1 MNTDNPIKYSD
12 LVQPDD
18 SIKKLIELLD
28 TLEKT
33 YSTLSDDVKKNAE
46 AIKASLQ
53 GVSGA
58 TEDGRKTIREAA
70 TETDRLTKAQKQL
83 AEAQAENAVEI
94 ARVKQQT
101 KAANA
106 EAKLK
111 AQLLTSEVGSYTNLS
126 AQYALN
132 KMRLNAMTEE
142 ERKAAEQSEQ
152 LVSKTAALYEE
163 MKRLQAETGKHQ
175 LNVGNYEEATV
186 GLRAQI
192 MELTLKLVQLRMEG
206 KQNTEEYQQTA
217 NKAAELKDAFGDAQK
232 EVQNLSSDTS
242 TLNSVLGALGA
253 ASGGIA
259 VATGAMKLFGD
270 ESEDVQEA
278 QKKLQAAIALT
289 NGVTAIQNSLQ
300 NESNL
305 MLGIGKIQ
313 EYAKAKAT
321 ALATKNTIAATIAQK
336 AFNLVAKANPYVLLA
351 MALITVV
358 GALVAFSAGT
368 SEAAK
373 QQKQLNDLEK
383 AWLGYLD
390 GESDKMKTVSNE
402 RIAALQRELTVAKAR
417 NASNEETQKIEDE
430 IFRERVKQ
438 HGQQA
443 GFYAQEI
450 SDLDANK
457 AKVDELRKVLLQLNE
472 AKAKGDKKIK
482 IDVDLDGK
490 VEKVKV
496 DEAIEAVQGQIDNLG
511 KKVEIATEIKTN
523 VADDQAE
530 AEKRAAE
537 DVQRE
542 KDKQQ
547 KVTATLRAAED
558 ARLALIE
565 NSFDRERA
573 QRKAAAER
581 QVADIKFQLDNDSNL
596 TTTQR
601 KALNEQIIS
610 LQKQLSI
617 TLIEIN
623 NAQQQAELQAR
634 RATEDATFALMEEG
648 AEKRRTLLA
657 TQYSRELEDIDNRLE
672 TEKGLTEA
680 QATELYN
687 QRVAIGEQ
695 YKKAA
700 KELDAEIA
708 LESLNTQK
716 QAIELRLAAVKEGTQ
731 EEADLKL
738 EAIEKEREIELAQ
751 NRQLAEEL
759 RQDEAAINAKYDKMA
774 ADQARQSQYDIAMA
788 RFDEQQALTASEI
801 DIMKTSEAKKTALR
815 LKLEKERLQ
824 KILEMGVENG
834 KALTDIEVQT
844 IKNAIERIN
853 QEIKSANVPQD
864 LYDVFGLTLND
875 DQKAAI
881 SESIQFAWDALNQW
895 MAARVQAADKAV
907 AAADKEVDSAQRA
920 YELELQ
926 AKANGYAAD
935 VETAKKELDLAKETQ
950 KKAMEQQKQAQEQQE
965 KLQTIQQVGNLITG
979 ISRIWAAFAEAPY
992 VAIALTAL
1000 MLGSFA
1006 ASKIM
1011 ARQAAQ
1017 EQYAEGT
1024 VELLQGGSHASG
1036 HDIDL
1041 GTKPDGTRRRA
1052 EGGEFFAVINKRNSR
1067 RFRKEIPEVIHS
1079 LNDGTFADKYLNTFN
1094 VGGVTVGS
1102 ADQTGVDLMPLSDDV
1117 RAIREQNAKRYIVLA
1132 DGTMVEMY
1140 KNLTRRVLS

>member
-12 LVQPDD
+12 LIQPDD
-18 SIKKLIELLD
+18 SIKKLIDLLD

-111 AQLLTSEVGSYTNLS
+111 AQLMTSEVGSYTNLS

-132 KMRLNAMTEE
+132 KIRLNAMTEE
-142 ERKAAEQSEQ
+142 ERKAAEESEQ

-163 MKRLQAETGKHQ
+163 MKRLQAETGKHT

-192 MELTLKLVQLRMEG
+192 MELTQKLVQLRMEG

-217 NKAAELKDAFGDAQK
+217 NKAAMLKDAFTDAQK

-300 NESNL
+300 KQSNL
-305 MLGIGKIQ
+305 MLGINKIQ
-313 EYAKAKAT
+313 LAAKAKAE

-336 AFNLVAKANPYVLLA
+336 AFNAVANANPYVLLA
-351 MALITVV
+351 TALISVV
-358 GALVAFSAGT
+358 GALIAFSRGSKESKVSLVEQENAIRNIDNALKEYNMEMDFAIKKAQAEGAST
-368 SEAAK
+368 E
-373 QQKQLNDLEK
+373 QLNAMRRQE
-383 AWLGYLD
+383 
-390 GESDKMKTVSNE
+390 
-402 RIAALQRELTVAKAR
+402 VA
-417 NASNEETQKIEDE
+417 ETQKASEAKVQAYYDEKDKIEAAM
-430 IFRERVKQ
+430 K
-438 HGQQA
+438 
-443 GFYAQEI
+443 
-450 SDLDANK
+450 DANK
-457 AKVDELRKVLLQLNE
+457 KQRKQLQERLDDVL
-472 AKAKGDKKIK
+472 K
-482 IDVDLDGK
+482 
-490 VEKVKV
+490 
-496 DEAIEAVQGQIDNLG
+496 NL
-511 KKVEIATEIKTN
+511 KE
-523 VADDQAE
+523 
-530 AEKRAAE
+530 
-537 DVQRE
+537 
-542 KDKQQ
+542 
-547 KVTATLRAAED
+547 AED
-558 ARLALIE
+558 ASQQAADAATKLDHDIFVKRIADAKAAQESLTQMLRKGEDQRIALIA
-565 NSFDRERA
+565 NNFDRERA
-573 QRKAAAER
+573 QRKAAAKNAI
-581 QVADIKFQLDNDSNL
+581 ADIQKQLAEDKNL
-596 TTTQR
+596 TEAQR
-601 KALNEQIIS
+601 KALNEQIV
-610 LQKQLSI
+610 LLRKQLAQD
-617 TLIEIN
+617 LIAID
-623 NAQQQAELQAR
+623 NAQAQAELQAR
-634 RATEDATFALMEEG
+634 RATEDATFALMQDG

-657 TQYSRELEDIDNRLE
+657 TQYKRELEDIDNRLA

-680 QATELYN
+680 QATDLYN

-700 KELDAEIA
+700 KELDDEIA

-731 EEADLKL
+731 EEADLRL
-738 EAIEKEREIELAQ
+738 QAIEKEREIELAQ

-774 ADQARQSQYDIAMA
+774 EDQARQSQYDIEMA
-788 RFDEQQALTASEI
+788 KFDEQQKLQQSEI
-801 DIMKTSEAKKTALR
+801 NLMKTSEAKKTALR

-824 KILEMGVENG
+824 KILELAKSG
-834 KALTDIEVQT
+834 
-844 IKNAIERIN
+844 AIEMSATEIETLENTITEMGEKIN
-853 QEIKSANVPQD
+853 KAKIPQD
-864 LYDVFGLTLND
+864 LYDVFGLTLD
-875 DQKAAI
+875 DDKKAAI
-881 SESIQFAWDALNQW
+881 SESMQYAMDALNQW
-895 MAARVQAADKAV
+895 MDARVEAAEKAV
-907 AAADKEVDSAQRA
+907 AAAEKEVDAAQRT

-935 VETAKKELDLAKETQ
+935 VESAKKELELAKETQ
-950 KKAMEQQKQAQEQQE
+950 KKALEQQQEAQEQQQ
-965 KLQTIQQVGNLITG
+965 KLQTLEQIGNLVTATAK
-979 ISRIWAAFAEAPY
+979 IWGQFGNPF
-992 VAIALTAL
+992 VAIPMIAVMWA
-1000 MLGSFA
+1000 SFA

-1067 RFRKEIPEVIHS
+1067 KFRKEIPEVIHS

-1094 VGGVTVGS
+1094 VGGVTVAS
-1102 ADQTGVDLMPLSDDV
+1102 ADQSGVDLMPLSDDV
-1117 RAIREQNAKRYIVLA
+1117 HAIREQNAKRYIVLA

-1140 KNLTRRVLS
+1140 KNLTRRVVQ

>member
-1 MNTDNPIKYSD
+1 MNDNPIKYSD
-12 LVQPDD
+12 LIQKDSSIDD
-18 SIKKLIELLD
+18 LIKALD
-28 TLEKT
+28 GLNDSFFEFSK
-33 YSTLSDDVKKNAE
+33 SVKSSAE
-46 AIKASLQ
+46 SLKASLQ

-58 TEDGRKTIREAA
+58 TEEGRKTIRKAA
-70 TETDRLTKAQKQL
+70 AETDKLTKAEQERNFAYSETAKK
-83 AEAQAENAVEI
+83 I
-94 ARVKQQT
+94 A
-101 KAANA
+101 A
-106 EAKLK
+106 LK
-111 AQLLTSEVGSYTNLS
+111 AETHEQNTRLKLEEKLARSAAGSYDALS
-126 AQYALN
+126 AQYSLN
-132 KMRLNAMTEE
+132 KMALNSMGEAEGVDVENKRALEE
-142 ERKAAEQSEQ
+142 E
-152 LVSKTAALYEE
+152 TNALYEQ
-163 MKRLQAETGKHQ
+163 MKKLQEATGKHQ
-175 LNVGNYEEATV
+175 LNVGNYADATK
-186 GLRAQI
+186 GLRSQI
-192 MELTLKLVQLRMEG
+192 MELTEELVRLRMEG
-206 KQNTEEYQQTA
+206 KQDSEEYQQTA
-217 NKAAELKDAFGDAQK
+217 EKAAVLKDAFKDAQT
-232 EVQNLSSDTS
+232 EVVNMANDTS

-253 ASGGIA
+253 AGGGFAA
-259 VATGAMKLFGD
+259 VTGAMSLFGD

-300 NESNL
+300 KQSNL
-305 MLGIGKIQ
+305 MLGINKIQ
-313 EYAKAKAT
+313 LAAKAKAE
-321 ALATKNTIAATIAQK
+321 ALATKSTVAATIAQK

-351 MALITVV
+351 TALISVV

-390 GESDKMKTVSNE
+390 GEADKMKTVSNE

-450 SDLDANK
+450 ADLDKNK
-457 AKVDELRKVLLQLNE
+457 SKVDELRKVLLQLNE

-523 VADDQAE
+523 VADDKAE
-530 AEKRAAE
+530 ADKRAAE
-537 DVQRE
+537 AVQRE

-558 ARLALIE
+558 ARLALIS

-581 QVADIKFQLDNDSNL
+581 QTADIKFQLANDSNL

-601 KALNEQIIS
+601 KALNEQMVSLRSQLAKDIIA
-610 LQKQLSI
+610 
-617 TLIEIN
+617 IN
-623 NAQQQAELQAR
+623 NAQAQSELQAR
-634 RATEDATFALMEEG
+634 RATEDATFALMAEG
-648 AEKRRTLLA
+648 SEKRRILLA
-657 TQYSRELEDIDNRLE
+657 TQYNREIEDIDNRLA

-687 QRVAIGEQ
+687 QRIAIGEQ

-700 KELDAEIA
+700 KELDDEIA

-716 QAIELRLAAVKEGTQ
+716 QAIELRLAAVKEGSQ

-738 EAIEKEREIELAQ
+738 QAIEKEREIELAQ
-751 NRQLAEEL
+751 NRMLAEEL

-774 ADQARQSQYDIAMA
+774 ADQARQSQYDIEMA
-788 RFDEQQALTASEI
+788 RFDEQQALAASEI

-834 KALTDIEVQT
+834 KALTDVEVQT

-881 SESIQFAWDALNQW
+881 SESMQYAIDALNEW
-895 MAARVQAADKAV
+895 MDARVEAAEKAV
-907 AAADKEVDSAQRA
+907 AAAEKEVDAAQRA

-935 VETAKKELDLAKETQ
+935 VETAKKELELQKENQ
-950 KKAMEQQKQAQEQQE
+950 KKALEQQQQAQEAQA
-965 KLQTIQQVGNLITG
+965 KIQTLEQIGNLVTATAK
-979 ISRIWAAFAEAPY
+979 IWGQFGNPF
-992 VAIALTAL
+992 VAIPMIAVMWA
-1000 MLGSFA
+1000 SFA

-1011 ARQAAQ
+1011 ARNAAK

-1067 RFRKEIPEVIHS
+1067 KFRKEIPEVIHS

-1094 VGGVTVGS
+1094 VGGVTVAS
-1102 ADQTGVDLMPLSDDV
+1102 ADQTGVDLMPISEDV
-1117 RAIREQNAKRYIVLA
+1117 KAIREQNAKRYIVLA

>member
-12 LVQPDD
+12 LIQPDD
-18 SIKKLIELLD
+18 SIKKLIDLLD

-111 AQLLTSEVGSYTNLS
+111 AQLMTSEVGSYTNLS

-132 KMRLNAMTEE
+132 KIRLNAMTEE
-142 ERKAAEQSEQ
+142 ERKAAEESEQ

-163 MKRLQAETGKHQ
+163 MKRLQAQTGKHT

-192 MELTLKLVQLRMEG
+192 MELTQKLVQLRMEG

-217 NKAAELKDAFGDAQK
+217 NKAAMLKDAFTDAQK

-300 NESNL
+300 KQSNL

-321 ALATKNTIAATIAQK
+321 ALATKNTIAATVAQK

-351 MALITVV
+351 TALISVV

-383 AWLGYLD
+383 AWLEYMD
-390 GESDKMKTVSNE
+390 GEADKMKTVSNE

-430 IFRERVKQ
+430 IFRERISQ
-438 HGQQA
+438 NGYMR
-443 GFYAQEI
+443 GLYGQEI
-450 SDLDANK
+450 HDLEENRK
-457 AKVDELRKVLLQLNE
+457 KVEQLRDMLLKLNE
-472 AKAKGDKKIK
+472 AKAKGDKNIK
-482 IDVDLDGK
+482 IDVDFDGKEEEVK
-490 VEKVKV
+490 VEKAL
-496 DEAIEAVQGQIDNLG
+496 EAIQGLFDNTQT
-511 KKVEIATEIKTN
+511 KVKIATEIVTEGQN
-523 VADDQAE
+523 LDAE
-530 AEKRAAE
+530 ADKRAAE
-537 DVQRE
+537 AVQRE

-558 ARLALIE
+558 ARLALIN

-581 QVADIKFQLDNDSNL
+581 QIADIKFQLANDSNL

-601 KALNEQIIS
+601 KALNEQMVS
-610 LQKQLSI
+610 LRSQLAKD
-617 TLIEIN
+617 LIAID
-623 NAQQQAELQAR
+623 NAQAQAELQAR
-634 RATEDATFALMEEG
+634 RATEDATFALMAEG
-648 AEKRRTLLA
+648 SEKRRTLLA
-657 TQYSRELEDIDNRLE
+657 TQYSRELEDIDNRLA
-672 TEKGLTEA
+672 TEKGLTKA

-687 QRVAIGEQ
+687 QRIAIGEQ

-700 KELDAEIA
+700 KELDAEIE

-716 QAIELRLAAVKEGTQ
+716 QTIELRLAAVKEGSQ

-738 EAIEKEREIELAQ
+738 QAIEKEREIELAQ

-774 ADQARQSQYDIAMA
+774 EDQARQSQYDIEMA
-788 RFDEQQALTASEI
+788 RFDEQQALAASEI
-801 DIMKTSEAKKTALR
+801 NLMKTSEAKKTALR

-824 KILEMGVENG
+824 KILQMGVENG
-834 KALTDIEVQT
+834 KALTDVEVET

-881 SESIQFAWDALNQW
+881 SESMSYALDALNQW
-895 MAARVQAADKAV
+895 MDARVAAADKAV
-907 AAADKEVDSAQRA
+907 AAAEKEVDAAQRT

-935 VETAKKELDLAKETQ
+935 VESAKKELELAKETQ
-950 KKAMEQQKQAQEQQE
+950 KKALEQQQQAQEAQQ
-965 KLQTIQQVGNLITG
+965 KLQTIEQIGNLVTATAK
-979 ISRIWAAFAEAPY
+979 IWGQFGNPF
-992 VAIALTAL
+992 VAIPMIAVMWA
-1000 MLGSFA
+1000 SFA

-1011 ARQAAQ
+1011 AKQAAQ

-1067 RFRKEIPEVIHS
+1067 KFRKEIPEVIHS

-1094 VGGVTVGS
+1094 VGGVTVAS

-1117 RAIREQNAKRYIVLA
+1117 RAIREQNARRYIVLA

-1140 KNLTRRVLS
+1140 KNLTRRVVS